1 MRRSRLK
8 RPYASIPRQYDQ
20 GTGSFPIAATPRQHH
35 AGAHRGGQ
43 HAVWNPA
50 RSGGALDGQPHG
62 GLRRHALAAGRGG
75 IGPRRRRHPHRAR
88 TGLRTK
94 PDFRHPPACLLA
106 CGRLKFTEVLRI
118 RDAVTPDSASSLAGE
133 CPIMTRSLAIRGWMF
148 TSALVLGLPVP
159 SLTAAA
165 PPNIYV
171 QQNLVAN
178 VAGQA
183 AFTDPNLLDP
193 WGIAL
198 STSSPFWVSNHLS
211 GTSTLYSGNG
221 AITAV
226 VVTIPPSKGSKVSF
240 GRPTGQVQNAS

>member
-1 MRRSRLK
+1 
-8 RPYASIPRQYDQ
+8 
-20 GTGSFPIAATPRQHH
+20 
-35 AGAHRGGQ
+35 
-43 HAVWNPA
+43 
-50 RSGGALDGQPHG
+50 
-62 GLRRHALAAGRGG
+62 
-75 IGPRRRRHPHRAR
+75 
-88 TGLRTK
+88 
-94 PDFRHPPACLLA
+94 
-106 CGRLKFTEVLRI
+106 
-118 RDAVTPDSASSLAGE
+118 
-133 CPIMTRSLAIRGWMF
+133 MTRSLAIRGWMF

-240 GRPTGQVQNAS
+240 GRPTGQVQNASTGFLLVNGVKASFIWATEDGAIQAWNSGTVAQVMVDNSAAGASYKGLAINPSATAPLIYAANFFSGKIDVFNSSFSPVTETEIGRAHV